1 MLQLF
6 KREEKEDTIRSGVR
20 ALVACKMQLS
30 MHFQTSQLL
39 LAWSPRSS
47 PAFSTRQAPKFGI
60 LCMKDHTCQTSP
72 LGMSYI

>member
-30 MHFQTSQLL
+30 MHFLV
-39 LAWSPRSS
+39 
-47 PAFSTRQAPKFGI
+47 PKI
-60 LCMKDHTCQTSP
+60 LPSFFLPDKLQN
-72 LGMSYI
+72 LVSYA

>member
-6 KREEKEDTIRSGVR
+6 KREDKEDTIRSGVR

-39 LAWSPRSS
+39 LALSPRSS

-60 LCMKDHTCQTSP
+60 LCMKGQPVRLHPCM
-72 LGMSYI
+72 GMS

>member
-6 KREEKEDTIRSGVR
+6 KREDKEDTIRSGVR

-39 LAWSPRSS
+39 LAWSLGSS
-47 PAFSTRQAPKFGI
+47 PAFFY
-60 LCMKDHTCQTSP
+60 QTSSKIWYLMHEGP
-72 LGMSYI
+72 YMSDFTPGHEL